1 MDKETINDSENINSD
16 EWKFLLLM
24 MLTEDIKQKNS
35 QWKSF
40 EDELIYK
47 NRFSVK
53 HAVIDEIHECQ
64 ANAVTIRKKD
74 TVLYRARVFEKS
86 NFNRLVK
93 YYLQESGYSKSD
105 IEKILNEWTDEQK
118 ILSLMPEIYSDY
130 DYNQTPE
137 LVKAQK
143 KWKRYVKY
151 KGWNAEDSGAPPA
164 DLIGNGRAN
173 PDHIRYLYLSEDP
186 VTPVYE
192 VRPIIGDT
200 VSVAKFKLLKDVRLY
215 DLTFDIHDIEND
227 EVVELPRLYNT
238 IGAMFSRPYNGDMP
252 YLNEEIIYSLRNCLL
267 HQSTPNVEQSKIHE
281 SRCKVDKF
289 ELVIT
294 GEDGANGDLSMVAYG
309 KDMNIVRRELQVPI
323 SHLCYILCTAA
334 EDYYKN
340 NKEKFDFIKYS
351 IEDDRPKTFL

>member
-1 MDKETINDSENINSD
+1 MDKENKNNSENINND

-24 MLTEDIKQKNS
+24 MLMEDVKQKNS

-47 NRFSVK
+47 KRFSVK

-64 ANAVTIRKKD
+64 TSAVTIRKKG

-86 NFNRLVK
+86 NFNKLVK
-93 YYLQESGYSKSD
+93 YYLQENGYSSSD
-105 IEKILNEWTDEQK
+105 IDKMLNEWTDEEK

-130 DYNQTPE
+130 DYTQTPE
-137 LVKAQK
+137 LIKAQK
-143 KWKRYVKY
+143 KWKKNVKF
-151 KGWNAEDSGAPPA
+151 KGWNKNDSGAPPA

-200 VSVAKFKLLKDVRLY
+200 VSVAKFKLKKEVMLY

-238 IGAMFSRPYNGDMP
+238 IGAMFSRPHNGDASK
-252 YLNEEIIYSLRNCLL
+252 YLPTQYIAEEIKNMGFDGLRFRSSLHKEGYNVVLFNPEDCVAISSDLVEVKEIGLKLEEPLIYKVG
-267 HQSTPNVEQSKIHE
+267 TPRLKEEMK
-281 SRCKVDKF
+281 
-289 ELVIT
+289 
-294 GEDGANGDLSMVAYG
+294 DL
-309 KDMNIVRRELQVPI
+309 D
-323 SHLCYILCTAA
+323 
-334 EDYYKN
+334 
-340 NKEKFDFIKYS
+340 
-351 IEDDRPKTFL
+351 

>member
-1 MDKETINDSENINSD
+1 MDKETIKDSENINSD

-24 MLTEDIKQKNS
+24 MLIEDIKQKNS

-64 ANAVTIRKKD
+64 ENAVTIRKKD
-74 TVLYRARVFEKS
+74 TVLYRARIFEKS

-143 KWKRYVKY
+143 KWKRYVRY

-164 DLIGNGRAN
+164 DLMGNGRAN

-200 VSVAKFKLLKDVRLY
+200 VSVAKFKLQKDVRLY
-215 DLTFDIHDIEND
+215 DLTFDIHDIEN
-227 EVVELPRLYNT
+227 N
-238 IGAMFSRPYNGDMP
+238 
-252 YLNEEIIYSLRNCLL
+252 
-267 HQSTPNVEQSKIHE
+267 
-281 SRCKVDKF
+281 
-289 ELVIT
+289 
-294 GEDGANGDLSMVAYG
+294 
-309 KDMNIVRRELQVPI
+309 
-323 SHLCYILCTAA
+323 
-334 EDYYKN
+334 
-340 NKEKFDFIKYS
+340 
-351 IEDDRPKTFL
+351 

>member
-1 MDKETINDSENINSD
+1 MDKETIKDSENINSD

-24 MLTEDIKQKNS
+24 MLMEDIKQKNS

-186 VTPVYE
+186 VT
-192 VRPIIGDT
+192 
-200 VSVAKFKLLKDVRLY
+200 
-215 DLTFDIHDIEND
+215 FDIHDIESD

-238 IGAMFSRPYNGDMP
+238 IGAMFSRPYNGDASK
-252 YLNEEIIYSLRNCLL
+252 YLSTQYIAEEIKNMGFDGLRFRSSLN
-267 HQSTPNVEQSKIHE
+267 K
-281 SRCKVDKF
+281 
-289 ELVIT
+289 
-294 GEDGANGDLSMVAYG
+294 NGY
-309 KDMNIVRRELQVPI
+309 NIVLFNPDDCIAVSSDLVEVKGIDLKLDEPMI
-323 SHLCYILCTAA
+323 
-334 EDYYKN
+334 YKVGTPKL
-340 NKEKFDFIKYS
+340 KEEMTNLDWMK
-351 IEDDRPKTFL
+351 

>member
-1 MDKETINDSENINSD
+1 MDKETIKDSENINSD

-24 MLTEDIKQKNS
+24 MLMEDIKQKNS

-74 TVLYRARVFEKS
+74 SVLYRARVFEKS

-130 DYNQTPE
+130 DYDQTPE

-143 KWKRYVKY
+143 KWKRYVRY

-164 DLIGNGRAN
+164 DFIGNGRAN

-238 IGAMFSRPYNGDMP
+238 IGAMFSRPYNGDASK
-252 YLNEEIIYSLRNCLL
+252 YLPTQYIAEEIKNMGFDGLRFRSSLNKNGYNVVLFNPDDCVAVSSDLVEVKGIDLKLDEPMIYKVG
-267 HQSTPNVEQSKIHE
+267 TPK
-281 SRCKVDKF
+281 
-289 ELVIT
+289 L
-294 GEDGANGDLSMVAYG
+294 
-309 KDMNIVRRELQVPI
+309 
-323 SHLCYILCTAA
+323 
-334 EDYYKN
+334 
-340 NKEKFDFIKYS
+340 KEEMTNLDWMK
-351 IEDDRPKTFL
+351 